1 MPFIALDVLRELVIH
16 FCHILESYTTKL
28 NSIFMFGTLI
38 SYMCFMVHKIALNLS
53 KSNLLD
59 A

>member
-1 MPFIALDVLRELVIH
+1 MPFTALDVLRELAIH
-16 FCHILESYTTKL
+16 FCHILESFTTKL

-38 SYMCFMVHKIALNLS
+38 SYMSFMVQKIALNLS

>member
-1 MPFIALDVLRELVIH
+1 MPFIALEVLRELAIH
-16 FCHILESYTTKL
+16 FFHILESCTTKL

-38 SYMCFMVHKIALNLS
+38 SYMRFMVRKIALNLS